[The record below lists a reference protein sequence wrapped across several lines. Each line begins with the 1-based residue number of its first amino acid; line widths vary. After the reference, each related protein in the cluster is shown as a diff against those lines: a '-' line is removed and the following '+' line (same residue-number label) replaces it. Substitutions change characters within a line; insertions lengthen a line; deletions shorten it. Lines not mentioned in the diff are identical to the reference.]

1 MIQSS
6 LSPVANI
13 SVKGDVVS
21 RTVGDDMILLD
32 LESGTYYT
40 LNSVGAV
47 IWKELERGAARDGV
61 LDAVAAA
68 VVVPAAIAL
77 ALPGRRPAGG
87 RARDRRCDASRTFI
101 AGPG

>member
-1 MIQSS
+1 MIHPS

-47 IWKELERGAARDGV
+47 IWNELERGAARDGG

-68 VVVPAAIAL
+68 VVAEFEVEDETARADVSAL
-77 ALPGRRPAGG
+77 LDDLESHGLVVVG
-87 RARDRRCDASRTFI
+87 
-101 AGPG
+101 